1 MISTYELK
9 FYFLTFYMI
18 SIEMMSNLYMLS
30 SKMMN
35 RIFTKTDGTSVI
47 TMNGDVI

>member
-1 MISTYELK
+1 MVSTNELK
-9 FYFLTFYMI
+9 FYFMTFYMI
-18 SIEMMSNLYMLS
+18 SNEMISDLYMFS

-47 TMNGDVI
+47 TMNGDSI